1 VRALVTGGRGG
12 IGRAIAEAY
21 STAEGG
27 DVVALDLPEFD
38 VSSREAWAALEGEF
52 DAAFL
57 NAGIGIGY
65 PDVAELPDGELD
77 RIVGANFLG
86 VVYGTREC
94 ARRLMP
100 RGGAIVATASLAGL
114 TGMPFDPMYTATKHA
129 VVGFVRGAAP
139 GLAARGIRLNALCPG
154 FTDTPIVEDELRGR
168 LPAPL
173 MEPSFV
179 AQAALQAL
187 NDEEVGRAWIVQ
199 PNRVLP
205 FSYPGIPGPRA
216 GSGVGEADPAGRG
229 ARSRRRPRTSG
240 GRSATAASGRA

>member
-12 IGRAIAEAY
+12 IGRAISEAY
-21 STAEGG
+21 GG
-27 DVVALDLPEFD
+27 EVVPLDLPEFD
-38 VSSREAWAALEGEF
+38 VGTAEAWASLEGEF

-65 PDVAELPDGELD
+65 ADVAELPDDELE
-77 RIVGANFLG
+77 RIVAANFLG

-100 RGGAIVATASLAGL
+100 NGGAIVATASLAGL
-114 TGMPFDPMYTATKHA
+114 TRMPFDPMYTATKHA

-139 GLAARGIRLNALCPG
+139 GLLARGIRLNALCPG

-168 LPAPL
+168 LPVAL

-179 AQAALQAL
+179 AEAALRAL
-187 NDEEVGRAWIVQ
+187 HDEEVGRAWIVQ
-199 PNRVLP
+199 PNRVEP
-205 FSYPGIPGPRA
+205 FRFPGIPGPR
-216 GSGVGEADPAGRG
+216 
-229 ARSRRRPRTSG
+229 
-240 GRSATAASGRA
+240 

>member
-12 IGRAIAEAY
+12 IGSAIAAAY
-21 STAEGG
+21 EGE
-27 DVVALDLPEFD
+27 VVALDLPEFD
-38 VSSREAWAALEGEF
+38 VGSVEAWAALQGDF

-57 NAGIGIGY
+57 NAGIGIGFA
-65 PDVAELPDGELD
+65 DVAELPDEEID
-77 RIVGANFLG
+77 RIVRANLLG

-100 RGGAIVATASLAGL
+100 RGGSIVATASLAGL

-154 FTDTPIVEDELRGR
+154 FTDTPIVESELRGR

-179 AQAALQAL
+179 AAAALQAL
-187 NDEEVGRAWIVQ
+187 HDDEVGRAWVVQ

-205 FSYPGIPGPRA
+205 FAYPGIPGPRA
-216 GSGVGEADPAGRG
+216 GSPVGEAA
-229 ARSRRRPRTSG
+229 RPRPED
-240 GRSATAASGRA
+240 RPPEAAEG

>member
-12 IGRAIAEAY
+12 IGRAIAAAY
-21 STAEGG
+21 DGA
-27 DVVALDLPEFD
+27 VVALDLPDFD
-38 VSSREAWAALEGEF
+38 VADVAAWRALDGEF

-65 PDVAELPDGELD
+65 EDVAELPDEEID
-77 RIVGANFLG
+77 RIVAANFLG
-86 VVYGTREC
+86 VVYGAREC

-100 RGGAIVATASLAGL
+100 NGGSIVATASLAGL

-129 VVGFVRGAAP
+129 VVGFVRGAAQ
-139 GLAARGIRLNALCPG
+139 GLAAHDIRINALCPG

-168 LPAPL
+168 LPVPL

-187 NDEEVGRAWIVQ
+187 NDPESGRAWIVQ
-199 PNRVLP
+199 PGRIEP
-205 FSYPGIPGPRA
+205 YSFRGIPGPR
-216 GSGVGEADPAGRG
+216 E
-229 ARSRRRPRTSG
+229 
-240 GRSATAASGRA
+240 

>member
-12 IGRAIAEAY
+12 IGQAILDALD
-21 STAEGG
+21 G
-27 DVVALDLPEFD
+27 DVTVLDLPDFD
-38 VSSREAWAALEGEF
+38 VGSVDAWHSLDGEF

-57 NAGIGIGY
+57 NAGIGIGFE
-65 PDVAELPDGELD
+65 DVAALPDAEID
-77 RIVGANFLG
+77 RIVAANFLG

-100 RGGAIVATASLAGL
+100 GGGSIVATASLAGL

-129 VVGFVRGAAP
+129 VVGFVRGAAQ
-139 GLAARGIRLNALCPG
+139 GLAARGIRINALCPG

-168 LPAPL
+168 LPVPL

-187 NDEEVGRAWIVQ
+187 NDPETGRAWIVQ
-199 PNRVLP
+199 PNRIEP
-205 FSYPGIPGPRA
+205 FRFPGIPGPR
-216 GSGVGEADPAGRG
+216 
-229 ARSRRRPRTSG
+229 
-240 GRSATAASGRA
+240 